1 MRTLIT
7 NGERTWVTSK
17 NSHDTSEDLSH
28 WSGIWTGNL
37 SIFAFYSD
45 IIQMLV
51 SIFVLIYYS
60 LPPIGLGFQTK
71 CSFKKM
77 QSRSNYCK
85 VVHKLLH
92 LAPYFKRSTIWFSL
106 SAIDSESVFFI
117 FNDQLHVFFINQL
130 QVSSIF
136 QSHSICAM
144 SKMRPF
150 QLIHFHCKIN
160 LQSVN
165 ELESFEC
172 SIPHDFM
179 EIPRIY
185 TI

>member
-51 SIFVLIYYS
+51 SIFVLIYYR
-60 LPPIGLGFQTK
+60 LPPISLSVFRPNVNLTK
-71 CSFKKM
+71 
-77 QSRSNYCK
+77 CK

-106 SAIDSESVFFI
+106 SAIDSESVFI

>member
-17 NSHDTSEDLSH
+17 NSHDTFEDLSH
-28 WSGIWTGNL
+28 WSGIWSGNL

-71 CSFKKM
+71 CSFNKM

-106 SAIDSESVFFI
+106 SAIDSE
-117 FNDQLHVFFINQL
+117 
-130 QVSSIF
+130 SSIF

>member
-1 MRTLIT
+1 MIHLRIFPIGAEFEPGIFPYLHFIL
-7 NGERTWVTSK
+7 TS
-17 NSHDTSEDLSH
+17 SRCWFPYLC
-28 WSGIWTGNL
+28 W
-37 SIFAFYSD
+37 F
-45 IIQMLV
+45 IIAYPRLV
-51 SIFVLIYYS
+51 SVFRPNVHL
-60 LPPIGLGFQTK
+60 
-71 CSFKKM
+71 KK
-77 QSRSNYCK
+77 CK

-106 SAIDSESVFFI
+106 SAIDSDSVFI